1 MPPRAK
7 AVNLPRAVKEWL
19 DRALVDGNFSG
30 YRALQ
35 EELSARGFDISKS
48 ALQRYGQSFER
59 RLDALKL
66 ASEQARVMV
75 QAAPDEEGA
84 VNEALTRL
92 VQEKLF
98 GALME
103 LEVDPAKL
111 NLASAAKAV
120 AELGKAT
127 VVQKKWAAEVRRAL
141 DDAADNVE
149 KEARAQGMDED
160 QVMFWREKVLG
171 VR

>member
-141 DDAADNVE
+141 DDAADNIA

>member
-19 DRALVDGNFSG
+19 DRALVEGNFSG

-141 DDAADNVE
+141 DAAADNVE

-160 QVMFWREKVLG
+160 QVLFWREKVLG